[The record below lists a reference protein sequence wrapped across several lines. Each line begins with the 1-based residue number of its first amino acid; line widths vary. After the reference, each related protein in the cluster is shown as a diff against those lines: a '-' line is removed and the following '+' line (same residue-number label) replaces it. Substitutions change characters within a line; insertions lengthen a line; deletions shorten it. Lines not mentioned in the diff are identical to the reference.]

1 MNFTAL
7 LNTTQAKEVFRRHH
21 ITATGIEGVRQG
33 FAAKGD
39 LFMFHLL
46 QAISPKSSVLHGN
59 FGTADEMGP
68 PTFDQWTAQN
78 NDASAPKRTIED
90 WLAIAGTIGTT
101 IGSLKQ
107 NIFGTV
113 TDPNAPIAPDPNAP
127 TKSPVL
133 IYAVAGIVILVIAF
147 FLFKSKS

>member
-1 MNFTAL
+1 MNFTAR
-7 LNTTQAKEVFRRHH
+7 LNTPQAKEVFRRHH
-21 ITATGIEGVRQG
+21 IAATGIEGVRQG

-39 LFMFHLL
+39 LFMFDLL
-46 QAISPKSSVLHGN
+46 QALSPKSSVLNGD
-59 FGTADEMGP
+59 FGANDEMGP

-78 NDASAPKRTIED
+78 NDAPKRTIKD
-90 WLAIAGTIGTT
+90 WLAIAETIGTT

-113 TDPNAPIAPDPNAP
+113 TDPNAPIAPDPNTP